1 MSTNGTSQTYEKLTK
16 RIREYQTLGACG
28 SLLSWDEHTIMPQ
41 KGAEFRSE
49 QLSLIAGMVHE
60 RSTAPE
66 IGDLLGELQNSDLA
80 TRPEAPEA
88 VNIRE
93 VSREFQKGRK
103 LSKEFVEELTLVT
116 SQGQHAWKKAREKKD
131 FSLFLPY
138 LEKVI
143 ALKIKQ
149 AETYGYEQDRYD
161 ALIDDYEPGATFE
174 SVGKVFAGFREELTP
189 FLKAIQDS
197 GKKPKREIIER
208 HFPVGAQETFATGAA
223 KAIGFDFKAGR
234 LDVTTH
240 PFCSGIGPGDTRI
253 TTRYNPN
260 HFPDAFFGA
269 LHEAGHGIYEQ
280 GLDTSYFG
288 LPMGQAV
295 SLGIHES
302 QSRLWE
308 NLVGRSKAFWKRFY
322 PDAQRYFPQALSA
335 VALDDFYWAV
345 NDVRPSFIRVEAD
358 EVTYNLHIILR
369 FEMERALIN
378 EEISAADIPAVWNEK
393 FTSFFGIT
401 PPDDSLGCMQDV
413 HWSAGLMGYFP
424 TYALGNLYA
433 AQFFAK
439 ALEDLPNMYE
449 NFAKG
454 EFGEL
459 KKWLNENIHAHG
471 QRYPAEKLVE
481 LVTGKPL
488 SHAPEMKYLNEKYGP
503 LYGI

>member
-1 MSTNGTSQTYEKLTK
+1 MSANGTSKTYEKLTK

-28 SLLSWDEHTIMPQ
+28 ALLSWDEHTIMPQ
-41 KGAEFRSE
+41 RGAEFRSE
-49 QLSLIAGMVHE
+49 QLSMIAGMVHE
-60 RSTAPE
+60 RSTSAE
-66 IGDLLGELQNSDLA
+66 IGDMLGELKSSDLSA
-80 TRPEAPEA
+80 KPDTPEA
-88 VNIRE
+88 VNVRE
-93 VSREFQKGRK
+93 VSREFEKSKK
-103 LSKEFVEELTLVT
+103 LSKEFVEEMTMVT
-116 SQGQHAWKKAREKKD
+116 SQGQHAWKEAREKKD
-131 FSLFLPY
+131 FNLFLPS

-143 ALKIKQ
+143 KLKIKQ
-149 AETYGYEQDRYD
+149 AETYGYEKDRYD

-174 SVGKVFAGFREELTP
+174 SIGKVFASFREELTP

-197 GKKPKREIIER
+197 GNEPKREIIER
-208 HFPVGAQETFATGAA
+208 HYPVGAQEAFATEAA
-223 KAIGFDFKAGR
+223 RAIGFDFNAGR

-260 HFPDAFFGA
+260 HFPDAFFGT

-280 GLDTSYFG
+280 GLNTKFFG

-302 QSRLWE
+302 QSRMWE
-308 NLVGRSKAFWKRFY
+308 NLVGRSKAFWQRFY
-322 PDAQRYFPQALSA
+322 PDAQKHFPEALGD

-369 FEMERALIN
+369 FEMEHALIN

-393 FTSFFGIT
+393 FTKFFGIT
-401 PPDDSLGCMQDV
+401 PPDDALGCMQDV

-439 ALEDLPNMYE
+439 ALEDMPNMYD

-459 KKWLNENIHAHG
+459 KKWLNEHIHTHG
-471 QRYPAEKLVE
+471 QRYPAEELVKV
-481 LVTGKPL
+481 VTGKAL